1 MTNNYTVSFG
11 GWGFREMDMA
21 GEILRVYSENGDSGL
36 VGGEVDGEIS
46 LGFNTQSGCVYMSDE
61 NLNTWMMNNGKLELF
76 VTLESGNEEFLTDLI
91 NMDKNLIEEEDR
103 EQVNELKKEYSYLL
117 KQ

>member
-1 MTNNYTVSFG
+1 
-11 GWGFREMDMA
+11 MA